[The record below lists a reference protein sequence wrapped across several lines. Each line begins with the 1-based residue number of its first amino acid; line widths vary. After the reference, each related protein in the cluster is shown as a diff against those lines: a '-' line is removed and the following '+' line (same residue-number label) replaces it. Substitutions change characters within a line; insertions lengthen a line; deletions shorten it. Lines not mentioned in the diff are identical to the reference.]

1 MFLVIIRNSSV
12 RYFTTRQGASDYA
25 SRMMRLHGASNVV
38 YNFTRLPGWK
48 NHEIRSQERTFIPAS
63 DRMGLAL

>member
-48 NHEIRSQERTFIPAS
+48 AHELRSQERTHIPTHA
-63 DRMGLAL
+63 RMGLSI